1 MKLLKKPKLLLA
13 IIIFG
18 ALGIVGLAGGALGD
32 AFGLGFLGAPIAA
45 LQLPAEPITSKPNIG
60 SFHITN
66 TMITTWATIVIL
78 LAMSFFATRKIK
90 EVPSGFQNLF
100 EVVIDYFQ
108 KLGEGVSGKRSA
120 QFIPLVITIFLFIV
134 LANWIGILPG
144 FGTIGWIETPHE
156 AIHHAEKK
164 DKELSKVKLNI
175 FDGSGNVGVLGFGS
189 VSETV
194 TAEEWEHD
202 HDIVEDGKQA
212 GILIPFLRSANTDIN
227 TTLAIAL
234 VAMFFVHFWALR
246 SLGFF
251 AHAKKYINFKQGP
264 IWFAVGILELISE
277 IARII
282 SFTFRLF
289 GNIFAGEVLLVAMAF
304 LIPIIG
310 IMPFLGIELFVGL
323 VQAYI
328 FSMLTLVFA
337 SVAGAAHDEH

>member
-1 MKLLKKPKLLLA
+1 MKLLKKPKLLIA
-13 IIIFG
+13 IIVFG
-18 ALGIVGLAGGALGD
+18 SLFIVGLAGGGLGD
-32 AFGLGFLGAPIAA
+32 AFGLGFLGAPLAA
-45 LQLPAEPITSKPNIG
+45 LQLPAEPISSDPNIG
-60 SFHITN
+60 GFHITN
-66 TMITTWATIVIL
+66 TMITTWITIGIL
-78 LAMSFFATRKIK
+78 LILGFVASRKIK
-90 EVPSGFQNLF
+90 EVPSGFQNIF
-100 EVVIDYFQ
+100 EVIIEYFQ
-108 KLGEGVSGKRSA
+108 KLGVGVSGKRSA
-120 QFIPLVITIFLFIV
+120 QYIPLVLTIFLFI
-134 LANWIGILPG
+134 LISNWIGILPG
-144 FGTIGWIETPHE
+144 FGTIGWIEDPHL

-175 FDGSGNVGVLGFGS
+175 FNGSGNVGVLGFGS
-189 VSETV
+189 VSETI

-246 SLGFF
+246 TLGFF
-251 AHAKKYINFKQGP
+251 SHATKYINFKQGP

-277 IARII
+277 VGRVI

-289 GNIFAGEVLLVAMAF
+289 GNIFAGEVLLFAMAF

-310 IMPFLGIELFVGL
+310 IMPVLGLELFVGL
-323 VQAYI
+323 IQAYV

-337 SVAGAAHDEH
+337 SVAGAAHDDH